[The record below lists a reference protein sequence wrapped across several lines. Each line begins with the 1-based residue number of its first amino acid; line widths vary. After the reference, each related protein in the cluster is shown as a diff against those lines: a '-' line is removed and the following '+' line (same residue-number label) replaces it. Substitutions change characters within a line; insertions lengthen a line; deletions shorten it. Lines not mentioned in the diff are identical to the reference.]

1 MEVKGI
7 LRGLVGSQ
15 SGISQ
20 RTGNPWKTDEWL
32 LVIPGAYEK
41 KIKFEVRGEERCKQW
56 QNFFNGMPDKNQ
68 PVAIKFEIDA
78 REIDKDGVKKWINSV
93 EAWDISITSW

>member
-1 MEVKGI
+1 MEVKRNFKGC
-7 LRGLVGSQ
+7 VGSQ

-41 KIKFEVRGEERCKQW
+41 KIKFEG
-56 QNFFNGMPDKNQ
+56 
-68 PVAIKFEIDA
+68 A
-78 REIDKDGVKKWINSV
+78 R
-93 EAWDISITSW
+93 

>member
-1 MEVKGI
+1 
-7 LRGLVGSQ
+7 
-15 SGISQ
+15 
-20 RTGNPWKTDEWL
+20 
-32 LVIPGAYEK
+32 
-41 KIKFEVRGEERCKQW
+41 
-56 QNFFNGMPDKNQ
+56 MPDKNQ

>member
-7 LRGLVGSQ
+7 LRGCVGSQ

-56 QNFFNGMPDKNQ
+56 QNFFDGMPAYPRDLLEKL
-68 PVAIKFEIDA
+68 
-78 REIDKDGVKKWINSV
+78 SV
-93 EAWDISITSW
+93 ELKLY